1 MRRYAKGRGVDPL
14 TLMFPH
20 TMDLKRVEAT
30 GTDDPMSDETTT
42 EKSLV
47 ENWPCSVQ
55 SLTDGDISSVGGSLL
70 KDEFLVLCPCIDG
83 LDEFNGDDDSGSR
96 TYTIVLHINGRD
108 YSVESSGDY
117 GVEFIENQYVFDLC
131 GYKIGAKIRVKTN
144 TDLLL

>member
-1 MRRYAKGRGVDPL
+1 MRRYAKSRGVSPL

-20 TMDLKRVEAT
+20 TMDLKRVEVVSS
-30 GTDDPMSDETTT
+30 DDPMEDEVTT

-47 ENWPCSVQ
+47 ESWPCSIQ

-83 LDEFNGDDDSGSR
+83 LEEFNNAETSGSR

-117 GVEFIENQYVFDLC
+117 GVEFIENQYVFDLG
-131 GYKIGAKIRVKTN
+131 GYKIGCKIRVKTN